1 MLLPTRNCTCWS
13 ASRARRV
20 RRGSTT
26 ISRAPRA
33 CARSM
38 RAPIIAWFSV
48 TSAPITRISSASS
61 MSAMELVIAPE
72 PRVRLSPATE
82 GLWQMRAQ

>member
-1 MLLPTRNCTCWS
+1 
-13 ASRARRV
+13 
-20 RRGSTT
+20 
-26 ISRAPRA
+26 
-33 CARSM
+33 M

-61 MSAMELVIAPE
+61 ISAIELVIAPE

-82 GLWQMRAQ
+82 GLWQMRAQWSILAVPSTARANFCAA